1 MLHGFMVPC
10 HDGDRLHVEAATL
23 QCLYCRFG
31 IGMAMPD
38 RMQKLYITFPD
49 RVMSG
54 FVLTLLMGFMTR
66 ISAVLVA
73 LFLGMYGASGG
84 FAGGPLE
91 AATIAHSLA
100 LALLGPGA
108 YSIDSRLFGR
118 RRVIFESRKLDGED

>member
-1 MLHGFMVPC
+1 
-10 HDGDRLHVEAATL
+10 
-23 QCLYCRFG
+23 
-31 IGMAMPD
+31 
-38 RMQKLYITFPD
+38 MQKLYITFPD
-49 RVMSG
+49 GAPGIGIMLLRFAVGATLVAIATGSRAPPLPALIVMSG